1 MESDA
6 PDENEESSNDE
17 ESDEEGLFSYSDDAD
32 SVLDSVIAEC
42 APTTSGATTSRAER
56 ASDATAWWL
65 RPAAAPAPARG
76 RDAMA
81 WCFQPAAAPAHVRGV
96 LEAGAPRAASSAA
109 RPAIDGKAWCF
120 LKPTAAPMPMLAVR
134 AAPHAAATSR
144 SAAGV
149 SSSELAPRN
158 LAGAGRPPIASASSM
173 VMVGA
178 AGSDGRGRH
187 SRVGCKR
194 RVAFAVE
201 AFLHHER
208 GLGRLCEASCCP
220 NGGRCS
226 GSLTHNEISQC
237 HEYSFGTDTKGRRD
251 DATKEPIECSCTVRC
266 KEAHNKWAE
275 LILKCHTTSAVDGT
289 VQVLFH
295 VGSKHGVCA
304 EAMRVA
310 YGINRTFWDSTVR
323 YARCAPSR
331 ADGAGALARTP

>member
-6 PDENEESSNDE
+6 PDENKESSYDD

-32 SVLDSVIAEC
+32 SVLDLVIAKC
-42 APTTSGATTSRAER
+42 APTTSGATTSRAEH
-56 ASDATAWWL
+56 ASDATAWWC
-65 RPAAAPAPARG
+65 RPAAAPAPAQG

-96 LEAGAPRAASSAA
+96 LETGAPRAASSAA
-109 RPAIDGKAWCF
+109 RPAIDGKVWCF
-120 LKPTAAPMPMLAVR
+120 QPTAAPMPMLAVR

-149 SSSELAPRN
+149 SSSELTPRN

-173 VMVGA
+173 MMVGA

-208 GLGRLCEASCCP
+208 GLGQLCEASCCP

-251 DATKEPIECSCTVRC
+251 DATKEPIECCCTV
-266 KEAHNKWAE
+266 

-289 VQVLFH
+289 VQVLFY

-331 ADGAGALARTP
+331 ADGAGALAHNP